1 MFLRE
6 TSPVKTAFPSLLR
19 ERSLEDFPPIT
30 TSFCIAHP
38 DQSEDELKSKRSK
51 LFVIIAVKRDAFI
64 AVRFVASDIFCF
76 VPLPN
81 VFRFPEVLFAQFSL
95 GGRNKPAVRGR
106 TIVGTENNAKPI

>member
-1 MFLRE
+1 M
-6 TSPVKTAFPSLLR
+6 
-19 ERSLEDFPPIT
+19 T

-38 DQSEDELKSKRSK
+38 DQSEDALKSKRSK
-51 LFVIIAVKRDAFI
+51 LFVLIAVRRHAFI
-64 AVRFVASDIFCF
+64 AVRFVASNFFCF